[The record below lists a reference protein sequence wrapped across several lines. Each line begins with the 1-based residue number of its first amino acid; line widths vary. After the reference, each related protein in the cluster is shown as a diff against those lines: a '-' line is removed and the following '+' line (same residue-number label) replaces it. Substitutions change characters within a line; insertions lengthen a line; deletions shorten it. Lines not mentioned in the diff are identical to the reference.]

1 MIKTFIIRTNNDLD
15 IRHGTL
21 FLMLAAVGLLSGF
34 TGTAYGKEYDCAGKG
49 DNGMV
54 ASREFPSLHFD
65 GRRLKISGSDIFS
78 TYSYEI
84 CAESATLV
92 TFTAHQEACRTGAA
106 EIKSMNGSNGTFNRV
121 SGALQL
127 DAAQGLHG
135 EYQCQE
141 AAKK

>member
-1 MIKTFIIRTNNDLD
+1 MNCHIPHSPCT
-15 IRHGTL
+15 TL
-21 FLMLAAVGLLSGF
+21 IPILAAVGLLSGF
-34 TGTAYGKEYDCAGKG
+34 AGLAYGKDYACAGKG

-65 GRRLKISGSDIFS
+65 GRRLIISGSDIFS

-84 CAESATLV
+84 CAENATLV
-92 TFTAHQEACRTGAA
+92 TFTAHQQACRAGAA
-106 EIKSMNGSNGTFNRV
+106 EIKSMNGSNGTFNKS

-127 DAAQGLHG
+127 NAAQGLHG

-141 AAKK
+141 VEKK